1 MPIPTPV
8 IYATADWCIHDDRW
22 VEALVTNGFDPI
34 CFSLKTKD
42 CVVPGGTTIVY
53 SAQDLRREIDAITA
67 NESMPIL
74 AGPLTTITKH
84 LMGANARI
92 VGLSWG
98 WDLQPEALGEVL
110 DPGALAWIADL
121 DALIVDSIVTEQIAQ
136 DLGLAADRISNIPW
150 GIDTELFTPQG
161 PKADLAQWGA
171 AAGDRVVLSL
181 RAHTPIHRV
190 GDIVEAFALAV
201 KEDPKLFLLIGGDG
215 ALRRT
220 LEARVNELGIEHR
233 TAFSGMLPEED
244 LPALLRAVDLY
255 VAATAVDGS
264 SVTLLQALACGV
276 RVLVSDIPGNL
287 PWIEDAE
294 SETFQLGAIEALG
307 RALAEPAPTTN
318 SVSAVRGQRLQSRM
332 NWPVNSLTLVGLLGS
347 SE

>member
-1 MPIPTPV
+1 VPNTTPV

-22 VEALVTNGFDPI
+22 VAALVTNGFDPI
-34 CFSLKTKD
+34 CFSVKTKD
-42 CVVPGGTTIVY
+42 CVVPDGTTVVN
-53 SAQDLRREIDAITA
+53 SAQELRARIDARIA
-67 NESMPIL
+67 ERQIPIL

-84 LMGANARI
+84 LMGANARV

-110 DPGALAWIADL
+110 DPGALAWISDL

-136 DLGLAADRISNIPW
+136 DLGLAPERISNIPW

-181 RAHTPIHRV
+181 RAHTPIHRI

-255 VAATAVDGS
+255 VAATAVDGT

-287 PWIEDAE
+287 PWIEDVE
-294 SETFQLGAIEALG
+294 SETVKVGAIGEMGQAIAKFSLKPQT
-307 RALAEPAPTTN
+307 R
-318 SVSAVRGQRLQSRM
+318 QRLRKQPLTPRV
-332 NWPVNSLTLVGLLGS
+332 NWDRNVQALVWTLS
-347 SE
+347 PFE

>member
-1 MPIPTPV
+1 MPSPTPV

-22 VEALVTNGFDPI
+22 VAALVTNGFDPI
-34 CFSLKTKD
+34 CFSVKTRE
-42 CVVPGGTTIVY
+42 CVVPGGVTKID
-53 SAQDLRREIDAITA
+53 SAKELRTQIDARTA
-67 NESMPIL
+67 NEPIPIL

-84 LMGANARI
+84 LMGANARV

-98 WDLQPEALGEVL
+98 WDLQQEALGEVL
-110 DPGALAWIADL
+110 DPGALAWISDL

-136 DLGLAADRISNIPW
+136 DLGLAPERISNIPW

-161 PKADLAQWGA
+161 PKADLTQWGVSPT
-171 AAGDRVVLSL
+171 DRVVLSL
-181 RAHTPIHRV
+181 RAHTPIHHV
-190 GDIVEAFALAV
+190 GDIVEAFATAIN
-201 KEDPKLFLLIGGDG
+201 EDPRLFLLIGSDG
-215 ALRRT
+215 PLLRT

-233 TAFSGMLPEED
+233 TAFIGMLPEED
-244 LPALLRAVDLY
+244 LPALFRAVDLY
-255 VAATAVDGS
+255 LAATAVDGT

-276 RVLVSDIPGNL
+276 RVLVSGIPGNL

>member
-1 MPIPTPV
+1 MVSATPV

-22 VEALVTNGFDPI
+22 VAALVTNGFDPI
-34 CFSLKTKD
+34 CFSVRTRE
-42 CVVPGGTTIVY
+42 CVVPDRTTIVD
-53 SAQDLRREIDAITA
+53 SAQELRTEIDTLTAIQR
-67 NESMPIL
+67 MPIL

-98 WDLQPEALGEVL
+98 WDLQPEALGEVF
-110 DPGALAWIADL
+110 DPTALAWIADL
-121 DALIVDSIVTEQIAQ
+121 DALIVDSIVTEQIAH
-136 DLGLAADRISNIPW
+136 DLGLALERISNIPW
-150 GIDTELFTPQG
+150 GVDTELFTRQG
-161 PKADLAQWGA
+161 PKADLSQWGVA
-171 AAGDRVVLSL
+171 PGDRVVLSL

-215 ALRRT
+215 PLRQA
-220 LEARVNELGIEHR
+220 LEARTHELGIEHR
-233 TAFSGMLPEED
+233 TTFIRMLPEQE

-255 VAATAVDGS
+255 VAATAVDGT

-276 RVLVSDIPGNL
+276 PVLVSDISGNL
-287 PWIEDAE
+287 PWIEDAGA
-294 SETFQLGAIEALG
+294 ETFKLGAIDEMCQAMVV
-307 RALAEPAPTTN
+307 RASKTQTYTPLRAQHQA
-318 SVSAVRGQRLQSRM
+318 SRM
-332 NWPVNSLTLVGLLGS
+332 NWEWNSRALVGLLRS